1 MSVLT
6 DTLHALTARYPEA
19 LAAWLLFCVLPLISC
34 TIWTVLYRSQLDRPF
49 KSLLHALSFSMG
61 YPMALLGLIIAPI
74 SAFSIFLAPALLD
87 GYPTWRSFLLA
98 LLAIPN
104 WLTEQSFWLV
114 PLTWLF
120 WVVVSPRLALRHQ
133 KSEVK

>member
-34 TIWTVLYRSQLDRPF
+34 TIWTAIYRSQLDRPF
-49 KSLLHALSFSMG
+49 TSFLHALSFSMG

-74 SAFSIFLAPALLD
+74 SAFSIFLVPALLD
-87 GYPTWRSFLLA
+87 GYPTWRSVLLA

-104 WLTEQSFWLV
+104 WLTAQSFWLV
-114 PLTWLF
+114 PLGWLF
-120 WVVVSPRLALRHQ
+120 WVVVAPRLALRHP

>member
-6 DTLHALTARYPEA
+6 DTLHALTDRYPEA

-34 TIWTVLYRSQLDRPF
+34 AIWTALYRSQLDRPF
-49 KSLLHALSFSMG
+49 KALLHALSFSMG

-87 GYPTWRSFLLA
+87 GYPSWVSVLLA
-98 LLAIPN
+98 LLSIPN
-104 WLTEQSFWLV
+104 WLTAQSFWLV
-114 PLTWLF
+114 PLAWLL
-120 WVVVSPRLALRHQ
+120 WVVVAPRLALQHQ